1 MKKDIRLLTTLNEEE
16 AYAAKGLLIENG
28 IDCKVTNS
36 KTENFI
42 YISSSGFTEY
52 YLQVTKE
59 DSNRA
64 NDILSEHGF
73 VLNKN

>member
-1 MKKDIRLLTTLNEEE
+1 MKKDIRILTTLNEDE
-16 AYAAKGLLIENG
+16 AFAAKGLLSEIG

-59 DSNRA
+59 DASKA
-64 NDILSEHGF
+64 NNILINHGF
-73 VLNKN
+73 VINKT

>member
-28 IDCKVTNS
+28 IDCKVANS

-52 YLQVTKE
+52 YLQVTKV
-59 DSNRA
+59 DSIRA
-64 NDILSEHGF
+64 NEILSEHGF